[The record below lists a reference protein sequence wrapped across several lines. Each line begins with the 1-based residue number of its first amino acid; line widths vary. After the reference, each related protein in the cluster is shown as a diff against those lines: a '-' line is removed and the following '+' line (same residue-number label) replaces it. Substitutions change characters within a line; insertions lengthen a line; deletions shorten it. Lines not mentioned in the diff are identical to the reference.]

1 MKDHTQYLKEDS
13 PMYTND
19 IHTPYLMSIKEAAIY
34 FGLGQKKLRQLA
46 KDMGPEI
53 AVTSGNRTLIKR
65 IELEVYLRTAVKI

>member
-1 MKDHTQYLKEDS
+1 MN
-13 PMYTND
+13 TND

-53 AVTSGNRTLIKR
+53 AVTSGNRLLIKR
-65 IELEVYLRTAVKI
+65 IKLEAYLHTSVKI